1 VKRGDTTIQTPQR
14 QFVRLEQKQAVLRV
28 CCDRMDVVREEL
40 GRQRELLEAY
50 LRRRSGFATSLTPV
64 DVEADAPELVRR
76 MADAGRRAG
85 VGPMAAVAGAIAQK
99 VGEAAVAAGARE
111 AIVENGGDVYIA
123 ALTAPLRMAIYA
135 GAGGAV
141 ADRLAFL
148 VPAEHAPLAVCSS
161 SGVMGHSFSLGRCE
175 LAAVVARD
183 AGLADAVATLAANLV
198 GSAADLEP
206 AMRRAMAVDG
216 VDGVLIVHDGRI
228 GLQGRLPELVRNL
241 ADTSRAFG

>member
-1 VKRGDTTIQTPQR
+1 MAVIQTAQR

-28 CCDRMDVVREEL
+28 CCDRMDVIREEL
-40 GRQRELLEAY
+40 GRQREVLEAY
-50 LRRRSGFATSLTPV
+50 LRRRPGFATSLTPV

-76 MADAGRRAG
+76 MAEAGRRAG

-111 AIVENGGDVYIA
+111 AIVENGGDVYLA
-123 ALTAPLRMAIYA
+123 ALGAPLRMAIYA
-135 GAGGAV
+135 GAEGAV

-148 VPAEHAPLAVCSS
+148 VAAEDAPLAVCSS

-175 LAAVVARD
+175 LATVVAKD
-183 AGLADAVATLAANLV
+183 AGLADAVATLVANRV
-198 GSAADLEP
+198 ASAADLEP
-206 AMRRAMAVDG
+206 AMRRARSVDG
-216 VDGVLIVHDGRI
+216 IDGVLIVQDGRI

-241 ADTSRAFG
+241 ADTSRALG